1 VEFLTEELSMTA
13 QNASVTPAL
22 PPESR
27 YASVV
32 QDHKAL
38 WGAVQDRT
46 HEGEGDGLVAAIA
59 LHASRALVAYI
70 EYGED
75 MDFPELRLLD
85 LRTDAVTTIDS
96 EDLIDSPMIDG
107 MAFKDE
113 DAGLLELQ
121 FRGGGTHVVTLDF
134 DAQSVRW

>member
-1 VEFLTEELSMTA
+1 MTA

-38 WGAVQDRT
+38 WGAVQDRA

-96 EDLIDSPMIDG
+96 EDLIDSPMIDS

>member
-1 VEFLTEELSMTA
+1 MTVP
-13 QNASVTPAL
+13 NPSVTPAL

-32 QDHKAL
+32 QGHKAL
-38 WGAVQDRT
+38 WGAVQDRA

-75 MDFPELRLLD
+75 MDFPQLCLLD
-85 LRTDAVTTIDS
+85 LRSDAVTTIDS

-107 MAFKDE
+107 MAFTDG

-121 FRGGGTHVVTLDF
+121 FRNGDTHVVTLDF
-134 DAQSVRW
+134 DGSSVRW

>member
-1 VEFLTEELSMTA
+1 MTVP
-13 QNASVTPAL
+13 NPSVTPAL

-38 WGAVQDRT
+38 WGAVQDRA
-46 HEGEGDGLVAAIA
+46 HEGEGDGLVAAIV

-75 MDFPELRLLD
+75 MDYPELRLLD
-85 LRTDAVTTIDS
+85 LRTDEVIAIDS
-96 EDLIDSPMIDG
+96 EDLADSPMIDG
-107 MAFKDE
+107 MAFTDE

-121 FRGGGTHVVTLDF
+121 FRNGDTHVVTLDF
-134 DAQSVRW
+134 DGPSVRW

>member
-1 VEFLTEELSMTA
+1 MTT
-13 QNASVTPAL
+13 QNPSITPAL
-22 PPESR
+22 PTESR

-32 QDHKAL
+32 HDHKAL
-38 WGAVQDRT
+38 WGAVQERA

-75 MDFPELRLLD
+75 MDYPQLCLLD
-85 LRTDAVTTIDS
+85 LRSDEVTTIDS
-96 EDLIDSPMIDG
+96 EDLIDAPMIDG

-113 DAGLLELQ
+113 DAGLLEIQ
-121 FRGGGTHVVTLDF
+121 FRDGGTHVVTLDF

>member
-1 VEFLTEELSMTA
+1 MTP
-13 QNASVTPAL
+13 STPLITPAL

-27 YASVV
+27 YASLVH
-32 QDHKAL
+32 DHAAL
-38 WGAVQDRT
+38 WAAVQDRA

-59 LHASRALVAYI
+59 VHASRAVVAYI

-75 MDFPELRLLD
+75 MDYPQLCLLD
-85 LRTDAVTTIDS
+85 LRSDEVTTIDS
-96 EDLIDSPMIDG
+96 EDLIDAPMIDG

-113 DAGLLELQ
+113 DAGLLEIQ

>member
-1 VEFLTEELSMTA
+1 MTH
-13 QNASVTPAL
+13 STPSSPSFTPAL

-38 WGAVQDRT
+38 WSAVQERA
-46 HEGEGDGLVAAIA
+46 HEGEGEGLVAAIA
-59 LHASRALVAYI
+59 VHTSRALVAYI

-75 MDFPELRLLD
+75 MDYPELRLLD
-85 LRTDAVTTIDS
+85 LRTDEVITIDS
-96 EDLIDSPMIDG
+96 EDLADAPMIDG
-107 MAFKDE
+107 LAFTDE

-121 FRGGGTHVVTLDF
+121 FRDGGKHVVTLDF
-134 DAQSVRW
+134 DGLSVRW

>member
-1 VEFLTEELSMTA
+1 MTA

-38 WGAVQDRT
+38 WGAVQDRA
-46 HEGEGDGLVAAIA
+46 HEGEGDGLVAAIV

>member
-1 VEFLTEELSMTA
+1 MTA
-13 QNASVTPAL
+13 HNASVTPAL
-22 PPESR
+22 PSESR

-38 WGAVQDRT
+38 WGAVQDRA
-46 HEGEGDGLVAAIA
+46 HEGEGDGLVAVIA
-59 LHASRALVAYI
+59 VHASRALVAYI

-85 LRTDAVTTIDS
+85 LRTDAMTTIDS

-107 MAFKDE
+107 MAFTDE

-121 FRGGGTHVVTLDF
+121 FRDGNTHVVTLDF